1 MNTETPTE
9 DKVLIHKY
17 ILDPL
22 STIIKLCILSKKDLG
37 CKISVSDNIII
48 LQEAG
53 IFQSLVRYMFNSNKI
68 DIQYLYNP
76 IELACSFFLTDKYM
90 KKNPQIRNLF
100 IDAQNGIT
108 KLIDTYKNF
117 TIITHTL
124 YLYKNIISNYLS
136 EQFNDK
142 LFIRDNLSNIY
153 NKELVDK
160 LNNIWYEDRIKMVL
174 NMIDFIDKDKG
185 SNKSVKCLEEFM
197 IIVDKEAYNLI
208 QNN

>member
-22 STIIKLCILSKKDLG
+22 STIIKLSILSKKDLG
-37 CKISVSDNIII
+37 CKISVSNNIIM
-48 LQEAG
+48 LQEIG
-53 IFQSLVRYMFNSNKI
+53 IFQSFVRYIFNSNKI

-76 IELACSFFLTDKYM
+76 IELGCSFFLNDKYI
-90 KKNPQIRNLF
+90 KKNPQIKSLF
-100 IDAQNGIT
+100 IDAQNGIV
-108 KLIDTYKNF
+108 KLIETYKNF

-160 LNNIWYEDRIKMVL
+160 LNNMWYDDRIKMVL

-197 IIVDKEAYNLI
+197 IIVDKESYNLI